1 VTEIVYKSKTYGKY
15 KIRQGVHPVVERMKG
30 LRNMKRTKFY
40 KGILASGGNVF
51 STKGFTLIEIVV
63 ALAIL
68 GIGLTVIIELFSGGL
83 RLGRTSEEYT
93 RAMGY
98 ARMKMEEIISK
109 RNIQEGTDEGDFDK
123 TFRWQVDIKKID
135 LFPLDKNPDLKPP
148 VDLFQVK
155 VNILWKSGSKERS
168 TILETYKTGK
178 SGDNEQKS

>member
-1 VTEIVYKSKTYGKY
+1 MVYESKTYGKY

-40 KGILASGGNVF
+40 KGILTSGGNVF

-93 RAMGY
+93 RAMGF
-98 ARMKMEEIISK
+98 ARMKMEEITSK
-109 RNIQEGTDEGDFDK
+109 QNIEEGTDEGDFDK
-123 TFRWQVDIKKID
+123 TFRWQVDVKKID
-135 LFPLDKNPDLKPP
+135 LFPVDKNPDLKPP

-168 TILETYKTGK
+168 AILETYKTGK
-178 SGDNEQKS
+178 SGDTGEKS

>member
-1 VTEIVYKSKTYGKY
+1 
-15 KIRQGVHPVVERMKG
+15 
-30 LRNMKRTKFY
+30 MKRTKSY
-40 KGILASGGNVF
+40 KGFLTASWNPF
-51 STKGFTLIEIVV
+51 STTGFTLIEIVV

-109 RNIQEGTDEGDFDK
+109 RNIEEGSDEGDFDK

>member
-1 VTEIVYKSKTYGKY
+1 
-15 KIRQGVHPVVERMKG
+15 
-30 LRNMKRTKFY
+30 MKRTKFY
-40 KGILASGGNVF
+40 KGFLAVSGHHF
-51 STKGFTLIEIVV
+51 STTGFTLIEIVV

-109 RNIQEGTDEGDFDK
+109 RNIEEGSDEGDFDK

>member
-1 VTEIVYKSKTYGKY
+1 
-15 KIRQGVHPVVERMKG
+15 M
-30 LRNMKRTKFY
+30 MKRTRFY
-40 KGILASGGNVF
+40 KGFLTSGGNVL
-51 STKGFTLIEIVV
+51 STTGFTLIEIVV

-93 RAMGY
+93 RATGY

-123 TFRWQVDIKKID
+123 TFRWQVDVKKID
-135 LFPLDKNPDLKPP
+135 LLPVGKDLDLKPP
-148 VDLFQVK
+148 VDLFLVK

-168 TILETYKTGK
+168 ASLETYKTSK
-178 SGDNEQKS
+178 SGDTGQKS

>member
-1 VTEIVYKSKTYGKY
+1 VTEIVYESKTYGKY
-15 KIRQGVHPVVERMKG
+15 KIRQGLHPVVERVKG
-30 LRNMKRTKFY
+30 HRIMKRTKFY
-40 KGILASGGNVF
+40 KGFLTSGGNVF
-51 STKGFTLIEIVV
+51 STTGFTLIEIVV

-109 RNIQEGTDEGDFDK
+109 RNIEEGTDEGDFDK
-123 TFRWQVDIKKID
+123 TFRWRVDVKKID
-135 LFPLDKNPDLKPP
+135 LPPVDKNPDLKPP
-148 VDLFQVK
+148 VYLFQVK

-168 TILETYKTGK
+168 ASLETYKTGK
-178 SGDNEQKS
+178 SGDTEQKS